1 MSQPDRDYPQRDN
14 LMTFDNSCPEWFDVE
29 LVAEGQ
35 SFYVIKGVL
44 AKHSTTFKSLFF
56 GDNQEKNKNKIELVD
71 TGAYEFQLLSECI
84 SGCPC
89 VDENTVES
97 IVKMA
102 KKWNT
107 PIAMAQCEEFLMKE
121 PREKMKKCF
130 DIAVQY
136 KMDKLKTK
144 LINDIQTTD
153 ELLIIAPTDYETIDA
168 KTLFEL
174 LQIFISSLNS
184 AHQQYV
190 MSVNQASDQ
199 FFYGLQNGMP
209 FNREGQQNQ
218 NPFVVAA
225 APRPEPEV
233 TNVGD
238 NEAKNPVH
246 PPTPQPVLNN
256 FLPHLQVPIPSPV
269 IRFGELWLQ
278 EQERLQQHQP

>member
-29 LVAEGQ
+29 LVADGQ

-44 AKHSTTFKSLFF
+44 AKHS
-56 GDNQEKNKNKIELVD
+56 
-71 TGAYEFQLLSECI
+71 
-84 SGCPC
+84 

-97 IVKMA
+97 IAKMTE
-102 KKWNT
+102 KWNT
-107 PIAMAQCEEFLMKE
+107 LIAMVRCEEFLMEE

-130 DIAVQY
+130 DIAVKY

-153 ELLIIAPTDYETIDA
+153 ELLIIAPTDHETLDA

-174 LQIFISSLNS
+174 LQKSMSLFRNPNLPPPTGRIWTDDQVRHFLEQQYQHFYNFISSLNT
-184 AHQQYV
+184 AHQQYI

-225 APRPEPEV
+225 PRPEPE
-233 TNVGD
+233 
-238 NEAKNPVH
+238 
-246 PPTPQPVLNN
+246 
-256 FLPHLQVPIPSPV
+256 VPIPSPV